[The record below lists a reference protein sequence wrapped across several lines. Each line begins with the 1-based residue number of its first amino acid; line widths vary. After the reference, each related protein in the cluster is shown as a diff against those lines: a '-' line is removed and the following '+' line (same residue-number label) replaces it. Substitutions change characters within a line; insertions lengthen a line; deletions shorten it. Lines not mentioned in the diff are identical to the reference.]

1 MAETVGNIRAVCL
14 ACIQDNHDLCIDLYV
29 KERQCKCRTCIQD
42 IEPVV
47 LILSIEVSYEYS
59 DFAENVLHLLPYESI
74 DLDDALVKNAIQR
87 VFLEDL
93 RQQLEDNSYD
103 VTSVG
108 VEIVSAAEDDEEVQ
122 APADH

>member
-1 MAETVGNIRAVCL
+1 MDKVCL
-14 ACIQDNHDLCIDLYV
+14 SCMQDNHDLCVDLFV
-29 KERQCKCRTCIQD
+29 DDRKCKCRTCIQD